1 MEKSYWLA
9 RRRSAVAMARIATSS
24 KARLIHYDLAG
35 RYSIKAA
42 SCLPFMLPSSGPATE
57 GEASSLRIAPPG
69 AEPPHAD
76 KPARKRLPKPPQ
88 GERS

>member
-42 SCLPFMLPSSGPATE
+42 NCLPFMLPQSGPATE

-69 AEPPHAD
+69 AMTPSAD
-76 KPARKRLPKPPQ
+76 KTAPKRLPKPPR

>member
-1 MEKSYWLA
+1 MEKTYWLG
-9 RRRSAVAMARIATSS
+9 RRSSAVAMARIATSS

-42 SCLPFMLPSSGPATE
+42 NCVPFMLPTSGPATE
-57 GEASSLRIAPPG
+57 GEASSLRIAPPS
-69 AEPPHAD
+69 ANPPLGG
-76 KPARKRLPKPPQ
+76 KIPRKRLPKPRQ